1 MRVINGNLT
10 SGKQVWRFTWPCR
23 QLHMRTEMLAQQSI
37 EGQHLQ
43 GTAMLC
49 PVHAPQGPSC
59 RSEPS
64 SLSHKNKTGIELGL
78 PQGLQQGGDGAG
90 GTSKGWLEGTGVQRS
105 W

>member
-1 MRVINGNLT
+1 MGCAKPTVDGELQVGVANQFPAGWGSMRVINGNLT
-10 SGKQVWRFTWPCR
+10 SGKQVWRFTQPCR
-23 QLHMRTEMLAQQSI
+23 QLHMGTEILAQQSI

-64 SLSHKNKTGIELGL
+64 SLSHKNKTGI
-78 PQGLQQGGDGAG
+78 
-90 GTSKGWLEGTGVQRS
+90 
-105 W
+105 